1 MSKKRVLFVTQE
13 MNPYTTLSEISEL
26 VRKLP
31 QHVQE
36 SGFEIRILMPK
47 FGTINERRHRLHEVV
62 RLSGM
67 NIIVDDEDY
76 PLIIK
81 VASLPK
87 AKMQV
92 YFMDNEE
99 FFKRKKVFKDEEG
112 IPFADNQ
119 NRTVFFCK
127 SVMEIV
133 KKFGW
138 VPDIIHCHGPM
149 ASLVPVYNK
158 LVYHTDPIFQQAQM
172 IYSVYNSDLDSSF
185 DENFLDLA
193 AINELEEEDLE
204 MFLHDGK
211 INLHKGAISCSDTL
225 VIGSEDLAPETQKL
239 VEDSKLPVL
248 GYEEID
254 TQVESI
260 VNLYDSLTEDDD
272 IEDED

>member
-13 MNPYTTLSEISEL
+13 MNPYTTISEISEL
-26 VRKLP
+26 VRKLT

-36 SGFEIRILMPK
+36 SGYEIRILMPK
-47 FGTINERRHRLHEVV
+47 FGSINERRHRLHEVV

-99 FFKRKKVFKDEEG
+99 FFKRKHVFQDETG
-112 IPFADNQ
+112 KPFDDNQ
-119 NRTVFFCK
+119 NRTVFFSK

-149 ASLVPVYNK
+149 AALVPLYHK
-158 LVYHTDPIFQQAQM
+158 KVYHTDPIFQQAQM
-172 IYSVYNSDLDSSF
+172 IYSVYNSDLDNTF
-185 DENFLDLA
+185 DDRFLEIA
-193 AINELEEEDLE
+193 AINDLEEEDLH
-204 MFLHDGK
+204 MYQNDGK
-211 INLHKGAISCSDTL
+211 IDLNKGAIAHADTL
-225 VIGSEDLAPETQKL
+225 VLGSETMDEDDLSNIEK
-239 VEDSKLPVL
+239 SKLPVL
-248 GYEEID
+248 TYEDID
-254 TQVESI
+254 TQVNSI
-260 VNLYDSLTEDDD
+260 VELYDSLTEDDD
-272 IEDED
+272 LEES